1 MTRPTALRKSAL
13 EGRGVVVLLS
23 SSSSSSGGVVLRA
36 VVVPHLAHFP
46 ESVLRSIHFLSLSL
60 SLSLRETQK
69 TAPPSRDRYERRRYE
84 VSSIV
89 CALSLSL
96 CVSESGDKESE
107 FKTSAFFSIP
117 NERETLQNASKFAFL
132 HGTNTTEDF
141 CAQKED
147 KREREM
153 MMMMRR
159 GARRRL
165 LASIVQMHS
174 CSSSSSSSIPVGGE
188 FLRSD
193 SSSSS
198 VKTTNARHTPR
209 WRRRDGVAFAEEDGG
224 SPSAAPI
231 ASSSNYS
238 NARRRRSF
246 SSSSTTAASQHYCS
260 RTFLEREFHH
270 QHHHHHD
277 HKRRAKTTMTS
288 SPSSSSSSSSSS
300 TTILEEEEEG
310 EEEDPD
316 PDNPANAKP
325 KGPIGQAFDFL
336 SAVALVCATAVA
348 AVAGA
353 SYYVQTT
360 EELEKKVKGK
370 DFEKEI
376 AVPGAQ
382 RFAEYLLEFR
392 QFIDEKSSH
401 YLDPISD
408 KLLPDHPPDAMY
420 IPHTLVLDLD
430 DTLINS
436 NWNRERGWRVF
447 KRPGVDPFLE
457 HLAQFY
463 EMVVFTDQL
472 LTYGEPIL
480 ERLDPKRYVTHRLYR
495 ESAQYKHGEYIRDLS
510 KLNRDMERVL
520 YISSKPKSAEMNPE
534 NVIPIQPWRYED
546 GSTDTALLDL
556 MPFLESIVRLGVA
569 DVRAVLSSY
578 KEEMKRTGKDIPHI
592 FRERQQK
599 FQKKRLEQAKQVA
612 PIGRGRKKIDAW

>member
-23 SSSSSSGGVVLRA
+23 SSSSSGGVVLRA
-36 VVVPHLAHFP
+36 VVVPHLAHYP
-46 ESVLRSIHFLSLSL
+46 ESVLCSIHFLSRSL
-60 SLSLRETQK
+60 SRSEK
-69 TAPPSRDRYERRRYE
+69 RRKRRLLLAT
-84 VSSIV
+84 VTSVAGMKSSIV

-96 CVSESGDKESE
+96 SASQKVATKRVNLKPLLFSPFQTSGKRS
-107 FKTSAFFSIP
+107 KTPQSLLFCTARITRKTFAHRKRI
-117 NERETLQNASKFAFL
+117 RE
-132 HGTNTTEDF
+132 
-141 CAQKED
+141 
-147 KREREM
+147 REREM

-193 SSSSS
+193 SSSSSSS

-270 QHHHHHD
+270 QHHHHD

-288 SPSSSSSSSSSS
+288 SPSSSSSSSSS

-360 EELEKKVKGK
+360 EELEKKVRGK

>member
-1 MTRPTALRKSAL
+1 MK
-13 EGRGVVVLLS
+13 
-23 SSSSSSGGVVLRA
+23 
-36 VVVPHLAHFP
+36 
-46 ESVLRSIHFLSLSL
+46 
-60 SLSLRETQK
+60 
-69 TAPPSRDRYERRRYE
+69 
-84 VSSIV
+84 SSIV
-89 CALSLSL
+89 CARSLSLSL

-132 HGTNTTEDF
+132 HGTNNTEDF

-174 CSSSSSSSIPVGGE
+174 CSCSSSSIPVGGE

-288 SPSSSSSSSSSS
+288 SPSSSSSSSSS

>member
-13 EGRGVVVLLS
+13 EGRGVVVLL

-46 ESVLRSIHFLSLSL
+46 ESVLRSIHFLSLAL
-60 SLSLRETQK
+60 SLSEK
-69 TAPPSRDRYERRRYE
+69 RRKRRLLLAT
-84 VSSIV
+84 VTSVAGMKSSIV

-132 HGTNTTEDF
+132 HGTNNTEDF

-193 SSSSS
+193 SSSSSS

-288 SPSSSSSSSSSS
+288 SPSSSSSSSS

>member
-1 MTRPTALRKSAL
+1 
-13 EGRGVVVLLS
+13 
-23 SSSSSSGGVVLRA
+23 
-36 VVVPHLAHFP
+36 
-46 ESVLRSIHFLSLSL
+46 
-60 SLSLRETQK
+60 
-69 TAPPSRDRYERRRYE
+69 
-84 VSSIV
+84 
-89 CALSLSL
+89 
-96 CVSESGDKESE
+96 
-107 FKTSAFFSIP
+107 
-117 NERETLQNASKFAFL
+117 
-132 HGTNTTEDF
+132 
-141 CAQKED
+141 
-147 KREREM
+147 
-153 MMMMRR
+153 MMMRR
-159 GARRRL
+159 GASSASRRFCFN
-165 LASIVQMHS
+165 ASVVQQQQHQN
-174 CSSSSSSSIPVGGE
+174 E
-188 FLRSD
+188 
-193 SSSSS
+193 
-198 VKTTNARHTPR
+198 
-209 WRRRDGVAFAEEDGG
+209 
-224 SPSAAPI
+224 SATAL
-231 ASSSNYS
+231 SNGL
-238 NARRRRSF
+238 
-246 SSSSTTAASQHYCS
+246 SSSTTGGGERGGDAKGRRRVFTAAGGGAMMMTTATNATTKTVEGGR
-260 RTFLEREFHH
+260 RTMSERFREGELLREA
-270 QHHHHHD
+270 
-277 HKRRAKTTMTS
+277 RRAKTTMTS
-288 SPSSSSSSSSSS
+288 SSSSSSS
-300 TTILEEEEEG
+300 ILG
-310 EEEDPD
+310 EEENEDEEMYFDDD

-370 DFEKEI
+370 EFEKESV
-376 AVPGAQ
+376 VPGAQ
-382 RFAEYLLEFR
+382 QFAEYLLEFR

-408 KLLPDHPPDAMY
+408 KLLPDHPADAVY

-480 ERLDPKRYVTHRLYR
+480 ERLDPKRYVTHRLFR

-510 KLNRDMERVL
+510 KLNRDMERVI

-569 DVRAVLSSY
+569 DVRAVLASY
-578 KEEMKRTGKDIPHI
+578 KEEMKRTGKDIPQI

-612 PIGRGRKKIDAW
+612 PIGRGKKKIDAW

>member
-1 MTRPTALRKSAL
+1 
-13 EGRGVVVLLS
+13 
-23 SSSSSSGGVVLRA
+23 
-36 VVVPHLAHFP
+36 
-46 ESVLRSIHFLSLSL
+46 
-60 SLSLRETQK
+60 
-69 TAPPSRDRYERRRYE
+69 
-84 VSSIV
+84 
-89 CALSLSL
+89 
-96 CVSESGDKESE
+96 
-107 FKTSAFFSIP
+107 
-117 NERETLQNASKFAFL
+117 
-132 HGTNTTEDF
+132 
-141 CAQKED
+141 
-147 KREREM
+147 
-153 MMMMRR
+153 MMMRR

-174 CSSSSSSSIPVGGE
+174 CSSSSSSIPVGGE

-193 SSSSS
+193 SSSSSS

-270 QHHHHHD
+270 QHHQHH

-288 SPSSSSSSSSSS
+288 SPSSSSSSSSS